1 MTKRNI
7 RIAYGTN
14 MGLVGPTGFSLASA
28 LSATPGVGHVDILS
42 VSLTGE
48 AVNFLQRIADDAEV
62 SIQFHPLTD
71 AHFRS
76 AKPQG
81 NHVPKAALSRLLLPD
96 YVEGRVIY
104 LDGDTWV
111 RRDLA
116 PLFDMELDGALI
128 GGVRDYGRLRGAS
141 LLHAGR
147 ESDKGHDVAK
157 IVSPYP
163 ADSYINSG
171 VLLLDCAAI
180 RREAGI
186 YEAMHQF
193 QRAIKYT
200 TVDQD
205 YLNELFRGRIK
216 HLNPAWNA
224 SWGRDARQRKWISA
238 HGYSGEEVQHQKTS
252 VYHFHGAEKP
262 WQPLSKDKWRRRR
275 YAILVYKLRLEIFK
289 KRHPSKF
296 FA

>member
-1 MTKRNI
+1 MKQRNI
-7 RIAYGTN
+7 RIAYGTD

-28 LSATPGVGHVDILS
+28 LSATSEIGHVDILS
-42 VSLTGE
+42 VSLTAD
-48 AVNFLQRIADDAEV
+48 AVNFLQGIADDAKV
-62 SIQFHPLTD
+62 SIQFHHLADTHFLT
-71 AHFRS
+71 
-76 AKPQG
+76 AKPKG
-81 NHVPKAALSRLLLPD
+81 NHVPRAALARLLLPD

-116 PLFDMELDGALI
+116 PLFNMELDGNLI
-128 GGVRDYGRLRGAS
+128 AGVRDYGRLKGAS
-141 LLHAGR
+141 RIRAGQ
-147 ESDKGHDVAK
+147 EWDKIYDVEK
-157 IVSPYP
+157 IVSPFP

-180 RREAGI
+180 RAEAEI
-186 YEAMHQF
+186 YDAMHQF
-193 QRAIKYT
+193 DRATKYT

-216 HLNPAWNA
+216 HINPAWNA
-224 SWGRDARQRKWISA
+224 SWGRDAVQRSWTSI
-238 HGYSGEEVQHQKTS
+238 HGYSGVEVRYERTGI
-252 VYHFHGAEKP
+252 YHFHGAEKP
-262 WQPLSKDKWRRRR
+262 WGPLSKDRWRRRR
-275 YAILVYKLRLEIFK
+275 IAILVYKMRLEVFK